1 MIERVLIPTDF
12 SESSRH
18 ALKYAVD
25 LNKLLGLTARLY
37 LLHVLQDFTEFSE
50 YALSPPSLPQLYVEF
65 EENAAKRLEEMVS
78 TLVPREVCCDTYI
91 LHGVPFHEILQF
103 AYRERIDLIVIG
115 ARGRTG
121 IKNVLFGHTAE
132 KVVKKSP
139 CPVLSVRHPNTVFAM
154 P

>member
-50 YALSPPSLPQLYVEF
+50 YDLSPTILPQLYVEF